1 MKNIIIWGAK
11 GQGLMAKEVAEELD
25 LNVLGFFDNN
35 RNIKSPFEDI
45 PIFYDIE
52 KLKIFE
58 NPYFTVAIGY
68 DHNIDRYKIS
78 KKLSDLGFKSIK
90 LVSTNAYVSPSSS
103 IMDGVQIFANSVIMP
118 KVYIDEYSSISPS
131 VTISHECIIGKGV
144 FMGAGITLCGEIEI
158 GDFTVIGAGA
168 TILPRIKI
176 GKNVVIG
183 AGSLVTKNVEDN
195 KIVYGNP
202 ARLKL

>member
-25 LNVLGFFDNN
+25 LNVLYFFDNN
-35 RNIKSPFEDI
+35 SDIKSPFADI

-58 NPYFTVAIGY
+58 KSYFTVAIGY

-78 KKLSDLGFKSIK
+78 KKLSDLGFKSVK
-90 LVSTNAYVSPSSS
+90 LLSINAYVSPSSS

-118 KVYIDEYSSISPS
+118 KVYIGEYSSISPS

-144 FMGAGITLCGEIEI
+144 FMGAGTTLCGEIEI
-158 GDFTVIGAGA
+158 GEFTVIVAGT

-183 AGSLVTKNVEDN
+183 AGSVVTKNVEDN
-195 KIVYGNP
+195 QIVYGNP

>member
-144 FMGAGITLCGEIEI
+144 FMGAGTTLCGEIEI

-176 GKNVVIG
+176 EKNVIIG
-183 AGSLVTKNVEDN
+183 AGSVVTKNVEDN
-195 KIVYGNP
+195 QIVYGNP